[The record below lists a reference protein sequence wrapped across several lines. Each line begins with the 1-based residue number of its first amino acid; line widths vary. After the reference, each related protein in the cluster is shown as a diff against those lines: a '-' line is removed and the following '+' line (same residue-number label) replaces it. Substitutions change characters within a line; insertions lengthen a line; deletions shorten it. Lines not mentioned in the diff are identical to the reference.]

1 MGSAGR
7 ARIASCRM
15 ASGRAS
21 ASYPRTLSVMPTC
34 WRYGCV
40 FSSSAPRSHR
50 HVPGPGP
57 DKVLRRL
64 DGRVAAG
71 DIGRSEGS
79 PQSNPSVTPPPL
91 QTVGISA
98 LRHR

>member
-1 MGSAGR
+1 MLEGPGLRVVGWRQAGHQRRIR
-7 ARIASCRM
+7 AHSASCRLAGDTGVCFLPQPPALIAM
-15 ASGRAS
+15 F
-21 ASYPRTLSVMPTC
+21 LVL
-34 WRYGCV
+34 V
-40 FSSSAPRSHR
+40 LI
-50 HVPGPGP
+50 
-57 DKVLRRL
+57 KVLRRL